1 MTRILFWVAL
11 IFLVVA
17 AVRAKLRANI
27 RRQQQEQFRAQAQAW
42 PQQQAARPPAVTAEP
57 MLCCAHCGVYYPASE
72 NVPAGGRDYCSAAHT
87 PAH

>member
-11 IFLVVA
+11 AFLIIG
-17 AVRAKLRANI
+17 AVRAKLRANL
-27 RRQQQEQFRAQAQAW
+27 RRQQQEELQARSRQRSAT
-42 PQQQAARPPAVTAEP
+42 PPAVAAEP

-72 NVPAGGRDYCSAAHT
+72 NVPAGERDYCSAAHT

>member
-11 IFLVVA
+11 AFLIVA

-27 RRQQQEQFRAQAQAW
+27 RRQQEEI
-42 PQQQAARPPAVTAEP
+42 AARARRQGPAAPAVTAEP
-57 MLCCAHCGVYYPASE
+57 MLCCAHCGMYYPASE

-87 PAH
+87 PAA

>member
-11 IFLVVA
+11 AFLIVA

-27 RRQQQEQFRAQAQAW
+27 RRQQEEIAAQARRQSN
-42 PQQQAARPPAVTAEP
+42 RPPAVTAEP

-87 PAH
+87 PAA

>member
-11 IFLVVA
+11 AFLIVA

-27 RRQQQEQFRAQAQAW
+27 RRQQEEIAAQARRQSN
-42 PQQQAARPPAVTAEP
+42 RPPAVTAEP
-57 MLCCAHCGVYYPASE
+57 MLCCAHCGMYYPASE

-87 PAH
+87 PAA

>member
-27 RRQQQEQFRAQAQAW
+27 RRQQQEQFQAQAR
-42 PQQQAARPPAVTAEP
+42 QQAARPPAVAAEP